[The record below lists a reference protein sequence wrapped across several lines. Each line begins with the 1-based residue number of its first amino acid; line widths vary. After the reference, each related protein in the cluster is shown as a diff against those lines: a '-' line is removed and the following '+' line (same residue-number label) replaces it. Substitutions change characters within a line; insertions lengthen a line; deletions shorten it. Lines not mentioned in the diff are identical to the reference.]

1 MKRNEF
7 GYVSGLE
14 TKIDRELNK
23 WCLDKQIER
32 VNHKDSETTIQ
43 VKIKRKKPKK

>member
-23 WCLDKQIER
+23 WCLDQRIER
-32 VNHKDSETTIQ
+32 VNQKDNEATVQ
-43 VKIKRKKPKK
+43 VKIKHKKPKK